1 MDNILFLRRG
11 FIAGSFDSRDCA
23 LRCMGLL
30 NMKRNVSMSVG
41 FGADAADSSAF
52 DIAWFNIIMI

>member
-1 MDNILFLRRG
+1 MNNILFLRRG
-11 FIAGSFDSRDCA
+11 FIAVSFDSRDCA
-23 LRCMGLL
+23 IRCMGLL
-30 NMKRNVSMSVG
+30 NMKRNVSSVG